1 MSTLAIVHEDP
12 LGATLHKD
20 GTTTFP
26 VWVPFVDSVA
36 VKINDG
42 PLVPLTKEPG
52 HPDLADTTWTG
63 TVSHTKA
70 GDEYR
75 YAIRIGSITREF
87 NDPRAQQLTGYDLP
101 NGFGLPGNSDNPK
114 SVIVDSSFSIP
125 RFTEPTPNDIVI
137 YELHIGTFANTFA
150 GAIKKLD
157 YSSNASS
164 MRRRHP
170 DVCANP
176 AVRHPWK
183 SAT

>member
-87 NDPRAQQLTGYDLP
+87 NDPRAQQLTGYELS

-114 SVIVDSSFSIP
+114 SVIVASADPLNIKPTCSRGSGWNCQPASNLQICSED
-125 RFTEPTPNDIVI
+125 FTTPA
-137 YELHIGTFANTFA
+137 LQAKT
-150 GAIKKLD
+150 
-157 YSSNASS
+157 
-164 MRRRHP
+164 
-170 DVCANP
+170 
-176 AVRHPWK
+176 
-183 SAT
+183 

>member
-87 NDPRAQQLTGYDLP
+87 NDPRAQQLTGYELP

-114 SVIVDSSFSIP
+114 SVIVDSIHP
-125 RFTEPTPNDIVI
+125 RINK
-137 YELHIGTFANTFA
+137 GT
-150 GAIKKLD
+150 
-157 YSSNASS
+157 
-164 MRRRHP
+164 
-170 DVCANP
+170 
-176 AVRHPWK
+176 
-183 SAT
+183 